1 MTQKQTQRALATPI
15 RAKLSG
21 LRRRIRAYVILEG
34 CILALIWLALTF
46 WCGLAI
52 DYLPVFVG
60 ASELPREA
68 RIALLVVIAAVL
80 AFILFKWVLARTITR
95 MSDRSMAVLLERR
108 FGEFNDS
115 LVTTVEMSESPDHAS
130 EFSGDMLG
138 TTDEE
143 ALAQIKDVSLGS
155 VFRLA
160 PLGWKLA
167 LAILLI
173 GPIVIFGINNT
184 EVLATWAK
192 RGYLLSDEKW
202 ERYARISVHG
212 VEVLPNLSLEG
223 DLAAP
228 KFIPFNAD
236 QRVKVARGASVR
248 LITKASPEAR
258 KLPEFCTV
266 FYKTADQDRG
276 TVKMMDYREAR
287 DGFREFRFDGK
298 PFRGILSALTFD
310 VRGYDHRVRGYH
322 VDVVDSPV
330 VESWSVDCEFP
341 AYLEKLP
348 YQDVAL
354 QPKGVEFARGSKIRL
369 RATTNKQIVEARI
382 TKPLDEE
389 SEELV
394 LDVGGRNEFF
404 YEIDTLLDDVTL
416 EITLIDSDG
425 LLSERPQRVNI
436 GAVVDT
442 APRVDAFL
450 KGIGSAVTPDV
461 VIPFQ
466 GTITDDNGVARSW
479 VNVYKNDAEPKEFEF
494 DMGQR
499 NEVETNIDFRDER
512 SIEGGIELKEKDKLT
527 VMVSAQDNFKLA
539 EEGPN
544 VTSGDRYEL
553 NVVTPAELLRLLE
566 LEELGLRRRFE
577 LIVDEAR
584 EMKDSLVRVQDDLDA
599 LGSDDTTEEESAVD
613 PEDDEETVDP
623 EQAAAQAKR
632 LRLLRVQRGL
642 LQSQKSASETLGVS
656 VAFED
661 IRQEIVNN
669 RVTDAEDRKE
679 RLKTMISDPLNKIG
693 QEMFPQLD
701 RYLAEL
707 EEVINN
713 PEKGPSAARIV
724 VAQADDVVVEMEVVL
739 ENMLKLEDYNE
750 LLKLVRGLL
759 KDQEDLIDETKKER
773 KNQLLG
779 DLLKPKK

>member
-1 MTQKQTQRALATPI
+1 MTQQETQRALASPI
-15 RAKLSG
+15 RAKLNG
-21 LRRRIRAYVILEG
+21 LRRRIRAYVIFEG

-68 RIALLVVIAAVL
+68 RIGLLVVIAVVL
-80 AFILFKWVLARTITR
+80 AFILIKWVLARTITR
-95 MSDRSMAVLLERR
+95 MTDRSMAILLERQ

-115 LVTTVEMSESPDHAS
+115 LVTTVEMTESPEHAS
-130 EFSGDMLG
+130 EFSGALLG
-138 TTDEE
+138 TTDDE
-143 ALAQIKDVSLGS
+143 ALAQIKDVSLGR
-155 VFRLA
+155 VFRFA

-167 LAILLI
+167 LALLLI
-173 GPIVIFGINNT
+173 GPIVVFGINNT

-202 ERYARISVHG
+202 ERYAKISVHG
-212 VEVLPNLSLEG
+212 IEVLPNPSLEG
-223 DLAAP
+223 ELAAP
-228 KFIPFNAD
+228 KFIPFDAD
-236 QRVKVARGASVR
+236 RRVKVARGASVR

-266 FYKTADQDRG
+266 FYRTADADRG
-276 TVKMMDYREAR
+276 TVRMMDYREAR

-310 VRGYDHRVRGYH
+310 VRGYDHRIRGYH

-330 VESWSVDCEFP
+330 VEAWSVDCEFP

-348 YQDVAL
+348 YQNVAL
-354 QPKGVEFARGSKIRL
+354 QPKGVEFARGSKIKL
-369 RATTNKQIVEARI
+369 RATTNKEIVEARI
-382 TKPLDEE
+382 TRPLDEE

-394 LDVGGRNEFF
+394 LEVGGRNEFS
-404 YEIDTLLDDVTL
+404 YDIDALLDDVTL

-425 LLSERPQRVNI
+425 LLSERPQRVHI

-442 APRVDAFL
+442 APRVDAYL

-466 GTITDDNGVARSW
+466 GTITDDNGIARSW
-479 VNVYKNDAEPKEFEF
+479 VSVYKNDAEPKEFDF
-494 DMGQR
+494 DMRQR

-512 SIEGGIELKEKDKLT
+512 SVEGGIELKEKDKLT
-527 VMVSAQDNFKLA
+527 VMVSAEDNFKLA

-544 VTSGDRYEL
+544 TTSGDRYEL
-553 NVVTPAELLRLLE
+553 DVVTPAELLRLLE

-584 EMKDSLVRVQDDLDA
+584 EMKDSFVRVQDDLDA
-599 LGSDDTTEEESAVD
+599 LGNDEATEEESAVD
-613 PEDDEETVDP
+613 PEDDEPVDP

-642 LQSQKSASETLGVS
+642 LQSQKSASETLGVAVS
-656 VAFED
+656 FED

-679 RLKTMISDPLNKIG
+679 RLKTMISDPLNKIS

-707 EEVINN
+707 EEVINDA
-713 PEKGPSAARIV
+713 EKGPSAARIV

-759 KDQEDLIDETKKER
+759 KDQEDLIDATKKER